1 MSLPQMK
8 TDWTEN
14 DYYNSED
21 LNRVGNAVA
30 WLTERLT
37 DYGYICVTNP
47 KTNWTEK
54 DEPVLYQMQQYLA
67 EVAAVKT
74 AFYSALPLPESV
86 RFLTAEGANEIERM
100 LIDTETLIQT
110 MEKVFLRSNAAESN
124 GLNLWIVN

>member
-1 MSLPQMK
+1 MSMPTMK
-8 TDWTEN
+8 TDRTEN
-14 DYYNSED
+14 DYYNAED

-30 WLTERLT
+30 WLTNRLT
-37 DYGYICVTNP
+37 DCGYICVTNP

-67 EVAAVKT
+67 EIVAVKT

-86 RFLTAEGANEIERM
+86 RYLTAEGANEIERM
-100 LIDTETLIQT
+100 LIDTETLIQS

-124 GLNLWIVN
+124 GLNLWIEN